1 MPASFAVRPARP
13 DDVPSLVAMVRELAA
28 YERAEDQVQ
37 TTDEALHGALFGPFG
52 PEGGPFVSALVA
64 DSGDRLVG
72 MAVYFVSFS
81 TWTGRHGIYLED
93 IYVRPDVRRGGVGSA
108 LLRALAGEVVSR
120 GFTRLEWSV
129 LDWNSPAI
137 EFYKA
142 CGAFGLE
149 EWTTFRLAGE
159 ALRAMASG
167 AAI

>member
-1 MPASFAVRPARP
+1 MI
-13 DDVPSLVAMVRELAA
+13 RELAA

-37 TTDEALHGALFGPFG
+37 TTEETLRGALFGPFG

-64 DSGDRLVG
+64 EAGDSLVG

-93 IYVRPDVRRGGVGSA
+93 LYVRPDARRGGVGSA
-108 LLRALAGEVVSR
+108 LLRALAGEVLSR

-142 CGAFGLE
+142 CGAVGLE
-149 EWTTFRLAGE
+149 EWMTFRLAGD
-159 ALRAMASG
+159 ALQVMGSQGPRNDPLDDPTDT
-167 AAI
+167 